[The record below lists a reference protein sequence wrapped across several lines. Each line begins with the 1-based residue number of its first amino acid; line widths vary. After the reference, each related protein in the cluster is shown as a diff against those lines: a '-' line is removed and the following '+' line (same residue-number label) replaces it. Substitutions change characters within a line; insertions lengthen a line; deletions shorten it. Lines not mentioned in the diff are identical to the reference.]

1 MLSVNQNFMIPG
13 TRFVHTSEGKYLVT
27 RLVPCPMCLCGV
39 HPPAD
44 SPHER
49 PQENQQFFPLKTEPV
64 ARGSRNS
71 ARSDGADS
79 GVGQESPVLR

>member
-1 MLSVNQNFMIPG
+1 
-13 TRFVHTSEGKYLVT
+13 
-27 RLVPCPMCLCGV
+27 MCLCGV

-49 PQENQQFFPLKTEPV
+49 PQENHQFFPPKTEPV